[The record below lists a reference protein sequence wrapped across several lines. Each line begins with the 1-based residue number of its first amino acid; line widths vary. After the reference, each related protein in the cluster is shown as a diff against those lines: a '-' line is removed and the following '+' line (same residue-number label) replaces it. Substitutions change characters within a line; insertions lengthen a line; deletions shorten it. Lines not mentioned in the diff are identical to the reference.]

1 MSLFPSS
8 TERRVEYEEGNIL
21 SDWRRGRCAA
31 VLLAVPLGNA
41 YIGNYLS
48 VYGGMDTQSYVL
60 LMQSAVTGFQI
71 LGGVLLGLFRRG
83 VSFPAQTVS
92 NDFILE
98 CPGVQLYAGAFL
110 IVLFGEFPSMCS
122 VRISFHLLTNGSD
135 SYTIA
140 LLYNAAIRRLPQW
153 KRTLPPHW
161 KGSRR
166 RP

>member
-1 MSLFPSS
+1 MKKEIFYLIGA
-8 TERRVEYEEGNIL
+8 VAGAL
-21 SDWRRGRCAA
+21 L

-71 LGGVLLGLFRRG
+71 LGGVLLGLFGAAYLFRRKPQATILF
-83 VSFPAQTVS
+83 SNAPACSCT
-92 NDFILE
+92 
-98 CPGVQLYAGAFL
+98 PGHFSSCSLGNFL
-110 IVLFGEFPSMCS
+110 PCAPW
-122 VRISFHLLTNGSD
+122 RISFHLLTNGSD

>member
-1 MSLFPSS
+1 MKKEIFYLIGA
-8 TERRVEYEEGNIL
+8 VAGAL
-21 SDWRRGRCAA
+21 L

-60 LMQSAVTGFQI
+60 LMQSADPGRCSSGT
-71 LGGVLLGLFRRG
+71 LRRG

-122 VRISFHLLTNGSD
+122 VENF
-135 SYTIA
+135 
-140 LLYNAAIRRLPQW
+140 
-153 KRTLPPHW
+153 LPPLDKW
-161 KGSRR
+161 IRQLYYSIVI
-166 RP
+166 

>member
-1 MSLFPSS
+1 MKKEIFYLIGA
-8 TERRVEYEEGNIL
+8 VAGAL
-21 SDWRRGRCAA
+21 L

-71 LGGVLLGLFRRG
+71 LGGVL
-83 VSFPAQTVS
+83 S

-122 VRISFHLLTNGSD
+122 VENF
-135 SYTIA
+135 
-140 LLYNAAIRRLPQW
+140 
-153 KRTLPPHW
+153 LPPLDKW
-161 KGSRR
+161 IRQLYYSIVI
-166 RP
+166 

>member
-21 SDWRRGRCAA
+21 SNRCFGRRVAGAAGGALARQLRLGVAVGQWRRNGYPELCAAHAERGNGFSDPGRCSFG
-31 VLLAVPLGNA
+31 PL
-41 YIGNYLS
+41 
-48 VYGGMDTQSYVL
+48 
-60 LMQSAVTGFQI
+60 
-71 LGGVLLGLFRRG
+71 RRG

-122 VRISFHLLTNGSD
+122 VENF
-135 SYTIA
+135 
-140 LLYNAAIRRLPQW
+140 
-153 KRTLPPHW
+153 LPPLDKW
-161 KGSRR
+161 IRQLYYSIVI
-166 RP
+166 